1 MEHIIDAKNQK
12 LGRVATQAAV
22 FLQGKHKADFE
33 PRKPGTDKVV
43 IKNSKSIEV
52 SGRKA
57 DDKIYYHHT
66 GYPGGLRKRT
76 YKEVFNKNHKEV
88 IQKAVY
94 GMLPSNKLRND
105 RMKRLII
112 QD

>member
-12 LGRVATQAAV
+12 LGRVATRAAT
-22 FLQGKHKADFE
+22 FLQGKNKADFE
-33 PRKPGTDKVV
+33 SYKPGTDKVI
-43 IKNSKSIEV
+43 IKNSKLIEV

-66 GYPGGLRKRT
+66 GFPGGLKKRT
-76 YKEVFNKNHKEV
+76 YKEIFSKNHKEV
-88 IQKAVY
+88 IQKAVF
-94 GMLPSNKLRND
+94 GMLPSNKLRSD

-112 QD
+112 KD